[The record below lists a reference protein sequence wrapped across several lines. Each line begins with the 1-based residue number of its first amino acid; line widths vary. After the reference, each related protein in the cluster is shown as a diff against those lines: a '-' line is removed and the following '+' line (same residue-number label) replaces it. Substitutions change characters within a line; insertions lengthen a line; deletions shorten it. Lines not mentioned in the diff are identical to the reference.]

1 MFAFPLALLCGE
13 SNNQNIITA
22 IASHAM
28 VDNKS
33 RIVLGEEKIKRI
45 GIAESMPGSFGL
57 TTLRH
62 NGINYRINKWQ
73 RSVALNSWARKFVK
87 HNTIHHSTLDFP
99 KATVSWPSAI
109 MFNLKIYLK
118 LLYWCQ

>member
-1 MFAFPLALLCGE
+1 MINLLMMFAFPLALLCGD

-45 GIAESMPGSFGL
+45 GIAESSAVGFGL
-57 TTLRH
+57 KQLYATTELITELI
-62 NGINYRINKWQ
+62 NGRGVW
-73 RSVALNSWARKFVK
+73 R
-87 HNTIHHSTLDFP
+87 
-99 KATVSWPSAI
+99 
-109 MFNLKIYLK
+109 
-118 LLYWCQ
+118 